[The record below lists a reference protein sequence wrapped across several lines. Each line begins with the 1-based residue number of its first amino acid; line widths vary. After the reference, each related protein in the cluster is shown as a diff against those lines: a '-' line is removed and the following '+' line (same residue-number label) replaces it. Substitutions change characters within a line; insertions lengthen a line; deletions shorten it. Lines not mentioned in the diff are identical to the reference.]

1 MFKISY
7 TVNGRNVAPDRF
19 ADELGKEVMWSAT
32 SMAQRHITSIR
43 CPVHH
48 QTARVSPG
56 ASGSRFQLQGC
67 CERLMD
73 EIRRQLR

>member
-7 TVNGRNVAPDRF
+7 TVNGRTVAPGRI
-19 ADELGKEVMWSAT
+19 ADQLGKVAMRSAT
-32 SMAQRHITSIR
+32 AMAQHQIASIH

-48 QTARVSPG
+48 RTARVSPG
-56 ASGSRFQLQGC
+56 ASASRFELQGC

-73 EIRRQLR
+73 EIRSQLR